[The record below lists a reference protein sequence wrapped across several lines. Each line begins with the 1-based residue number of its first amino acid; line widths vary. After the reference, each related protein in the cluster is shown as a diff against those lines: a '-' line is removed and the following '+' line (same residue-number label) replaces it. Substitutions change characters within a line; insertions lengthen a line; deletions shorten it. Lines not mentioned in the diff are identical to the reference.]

1 MGRASLQFF
10 PSIPPTH
17 PQVPRKKFS
26 LSSLWPLPV
35 PPQANPRFSPGPPP
49 SSHSLPK
56 PPPPSPRNAP
66 TQDWAKP
73 CGPVPTHPPFPHIR
87 DAGNAHFWVSSANT
101 PLPKHPSCPTRHTRS
116 PQPPLPPGVR
126 PLPST
131 MVLSPPDTPPAPA
144 LSAPGPRQQREV
156 KVPRRSWCPSLFPG
170 QFSPL
175 PTPPGPPPAQQGFWW
190 HQHQGERCLAAQA
203 WDEGPGRILFAKP

>member
-1 MGRASLQFF
+1 MPLSN
-10 PSIPPTH
+10 
-17 PQVPRKKFS
+17 FS
-26 LSSLWPLPV
+26 LPSHQLIHKSPERSSVCPACGPSRSPLRPIPGSHRDPPPV
-35 PPQANPRFSPGPPP
+35 PIPFQR
-49 SSHSLPK
+49 
-56 PPPPSPRNAP
+56 PPPSPRNAP